1 LATGSTGAGCL
12 PWNRLGLEAGAQGG
26 RTMTA
31 LLRLSSAI
39 DAVTQKLSVV
49 ADWLVLLACLVSAG
63 NASIRYL
70 FSYSSNG
77 WLEIQWYMF
86 GALVLLGASHTLRM
100 NEHVR
105 VDVVYSSV
113 PERAQLWIDALGL
126 VVFFLP
132 VTIFL
137 TFITLPFFVNS
148 FLQQEVSNNA
158 GGLILWPIK
167 AVLPV
172 GFFLLVLQGVSELI
186 KRVAAIMGLLRLDT
200 HYEKPLQ

>member
-1 LATGSTGAGCL
+1 M
-12 PWNRLGLEAGAQGG
+12 
-26 RTMTA
+26 MTA
-31 LLRLSSAI
+31 LLRLSSSI

-86 GALVLLGASHTLRM
+86 GAMVFLGASHTLRM

-105 VDVVYSSV
+105 VDVIYSAV
-113 PERAQLWIDALGL
+113 PERVQLWIDVLGFII
-126 VVFFLP
+126 FFLP

-137 TFITLPFFVNS
+137 TRDTLPFFVNS
-148 FLQQEVSNNA
+148 FVQGDISNNA
-158 GGLILWPIK
+158 GGLILWPVK
-167 AVLPV
+167 AVLPL
-172 GFFLLVLQGVSELI
+172 GFFMLTLQGVSELI
-186 KRVAAIMGLLRLDT
+186 KRVAALMGLVRVDT

>member
-1 LATGSTGAGCL
+1 
-12 PWNRLGLEAGAQGG
+12 
-26 RTMTA
+26 MTA
-31 LLRLSSAI
+31 LLRLSGAI
-39 DAVTQKLSVV
+39 DAITQKLSVV

-63 NASIRYL
+63 NASVRYL

-86 GALVLLGASHTLRM
+86 GALVFLGASHTLRM

-113 PERAQLWIDALGL
+113 SERAQLWIDALGFIC
-126 VVFFLP
+126 FFLP

-137 TFITLPFFVNS
+137 TRITLPFFIDS
-148 FLQQEVSNNA
+148 FVQGDISNNA
-158 GGLILWPIK
+158 GGLVLWPIK
-167 AVLPV
+167 AMLPL
-172 GFFLLVLQGVSELI
+172 GFFLLTLQGISELI
-186 KRVAAIMGLLRLDT
+186 KRVAALMGLRRMDT

>member
-1 LATGSTGAGCL
+1 
-12 PWNRLGLEAGAQGG
+12 
-26 RTMTA
+26 MTA